1 MQNIFIQIVSH
12 CLKRQRS
19 KQNVLFINNE
29 CYKYCSPKLQLSN
42 KISSTYLSVKVK
54 TRVLE

>member
-1 MQNIFIQIVSH
+1 MQNIFIQIINY
-12 CLKRQRS
+12 CLKQQRS

-29 CYKYCSPKLQLSN
+29 CYKYCNPKLQLSN
-42 KISSTYLSVKVK
+42 NISSAYLSVKVK